1 MTAPVL
7 LAAIRYVFLAG
18 LLLFVAR
25 VLRAVLADLDVRAVP
40 AEQAR
45 RVLVIE
51 DPPPL
56 RGRQYLIS
64 GEAMIGRAPGC
75 AIVLDDDY
83 VSAQH
88 ARVYERGGRLWVEDL
103 RSTNGTVLNGHRLR
117 RPTTLRTGD
126 RLQVGRVVLGF
137 RVDGA

>member
-1 MTAPVL
+1 VTASVL
-7 LAAIRYVFLAG
+7 LTVLRYVFLAG

-40 AEQAR
+40 AVETR
-45 RVLVIE
+45 RALVIE
-51 DPPPL
+51 EPALL
-56 RGRQYLIS
+56 RGRRYPIA
-64 GEAMIGRAPGC
+64 GEAMIGRAPEC
-75 AIVLDDDY
+75 AIVLDDEY

-88 ARVYERGGRLWVEDL
+88 ARVYELGGRLWVEDL

-126 RLQVGRVVLGF
+126 RLQIGRVVLGF